1 MIPTWVN
8 AAERPLFHSC
18 VKGAVIMNHRTNH
31 SPKDK
36 KIARRN
42 HSNTVPSP
50 RVNKEKTVSPTGAGS
65 HRPTQ
70 RGTASIPVPVE
81 KNTSLQAVEEAA
93 WKKHKLPKTLEE
105 AMQMNRASVLLLSV
119 PDSDTE
125 CGTEHDMAS
134 MKTEGQTE
142 QDSLLDC
149 SITSIHIAEGRQRP
163 KQRMRLPEQDTHLVS
178 LTEKD
183 LGRNAIHVGSV
194 TDDGTTDS
202 EVTLPQFGS
211 TSFYLSAQEVTSKVN
226 VVFDKPFIDTQYAI
240 TANASV
246 PGVIV
251 SVTQRQRDSAVL
263 TVERRQ
269 PGQICEGWVHWIAM
283 GH

>member
-1 MIPTWVN
+1 
-8 AAERPLFHSC
+8 
-18 VKGAVIMNHRTNH
+18 MNHRTNH

-50 RVNKEKTVSPTGAGS
+50 RVNKEKTVSPAGAGS

-81 KNTSLQAVEEAA
+81 KSTSLQAVEEAA

-134 MKTEGQTE
+134 MKTGGQTE

-163 KQRMRLPEQDTHLVS
+163 KQRMRLLEQENHLAS
-178 LTEKD
+178 QTEKE
-183 LGRNAIHVGSV
+183 LGRNAIHDGSV

-202 EVTLPQFGS
+202 EVTSPQFGS
-211 TSFYLSAQEVTSKVN
+211 TSFYLPAQEVTSKVN
-226 VVFDKPFIDTQYAI
+226 VVFEKPFIDTQYAI

-251 SVTQRQRDSAVL
+251 SVTQRQRHSAVL

-269 PGQICEGWVHWIAM
+269 PGQICEGWILWIAM
-283 GH
+283 GTS

>member
-8 AAERPLFHSC
+8 EAERPLVHSC

-42 HSNTVPSP
+42 LSNTVPSP
-50 RVNKEKTVSPTGAGS
+50 RVNKEKTASPAGS
-65 HRPTQ
+65 PRPTQ
-70 RGTASIPVPVE
+70 RGTAKVPVPVE
-81 KNTSLQAVEEAA
+81 KDTPVQAIEEAA

-125 CGTEHDMAS
+125 YGTDHDMAS

-149 SITSIHIAEGRQRP
+149 SITSIHIAEGRQRS

-178 LTEKD
+178 QTEKE

-251 SVTQRQRDSAVL
+251 SVTQRQRHSAVL

-269 PGQICEGWVHWIAM
+269 PGQICEGWILWIAM
-283 GH
+283 GTS

>member
-1 MIPTWVN
+1 
-8 AAERPLFHSC
+8 
-18 VKGAVIMNHRTNH
+18 MNHRTNP

-42 HSNTVPSP
+42 LSNTVPSP
-50 RVNKEKTVSPTGAGS
+50 RVSKEKAISPAGS

-70 RGTASIPVPVE
+70 RGTASAAVPVE
-81 KNTSLQAVEEAA
+81 KDPPIQAIEEAA

-119 PDSDTE
+119 PESDTE
-125 CGTEHDMAS
+125 YGTDSDMTS
-134 MKTEGQTE
+134 MKTEDQNE

-163 KQRMRLPEQDTHLVS
+163 KQRMQLPGQDLAFHKATS
-178 LTEKD
+178 PQC
-183 LGRNAIHVGSV
+183 GSI
-194 TDDGTTDS
+194 
-202 EVTLPQFGS
+202 
-211 TSFYLSAQEVTSKVN
+211 SFYLPAQAVTGEVN
-226 VVFDKPFIDTQYAI
+226 VGFEKPFIDTQYAI

-246 PGVIV
+246 PGVTV
-251 SVTQRQRDSAVL
+251 SVTQRQRNSAVL

-269 PGQICEGWVHWIAM
+269 SGQICEGWILWIAM
-283 GH
+283 GTS

>member
-1 MIPTWVN
+1 
-8 AAERPLFHSC
+8 
-18 VKGAVIMNHRTNH
+18 MNHRTNH
-31 SPKDK
+31 NPKDK

-50 RVNKEKTVSPTGAGS
+50 RVNKEKTVSPAGAGS

-125 CGTEHDMAS
+125 CGTEHDIAS

-142 QDSLLDC
+142 QNSLLDC

-163 KQRMRLPEQDTHLVS
+163 KQRMRLLEQENHLAS
-178 LTEKD
+178 QTEKE
-183 LGRNAIHVGSV
+183 LGRNAIHDGSV

-202 EVTLPQFGS
+202 EVTSPQFGS
-211 TSFYLSAQEVTSKVN
+211 TSFYLPAQEVTSKVN
-226 VVFDKPFIDTQYAI
+226 VVFEKPFIDTQYAI
-240 TANASV
+240 TANASL
-246 PGVIV
+246 PGITV
-251 SVTQRQRDSAVL
+251 SVTQRQRYSAVL

-269 PGQICEGWVHWIAM
+269 SGSTCEGWVHWIAM

>member
-1 MIPTWVN
+1 
-8 AAERPLFHSC
+8 
-18 VKGAVIMNHRTNH
+18 MNHRTNH

-50 RVNKEKTVSPTGAGS
+50 RVNKEKTVSPAGAGS

-81 KNTSLQAVEEAA
+81 KSTSLQAV
-93 WKKHKLPKTLEE
+93 EE

-134 MKTEGQTE
+134 MKTGGQTE

-163 KQRMRLPEQDTHLVS
+163 KQRMRLLEQENHLAS
-178 LTEKD
+178 QTEKE
-183 LGRNAIHVGSV
+183 LGRNAIHDGSV

-202 EVTLPQFGS
+202 EVTSP
-211 TSFYLSAQEVTSKVN
+211 
-226 VVFDKPFIDTQYAI
+226 
-240 TANASV
+240 
-246 PGVIV
+246 
-251 SVTQRQRDSAVL
+251 
-263 TVERRQ
+263 
-269 PGQICEGWVHWIAM
+269 
-283 GH
+283 